1 MRPTEEATADSLSA
15 QSFTIIK
22 TLDTGILLLTVFKQ
36 QLEIEYPSETGLC
49 AIAPSPT
56 DTPSPIFFW
65 VQGPAVH
72 RLIETDNPSSKCPSK
87 LTDKVRRI
95 VHSKLKPFPFQ
106 IKTYY
111 LFDANYQTD
120 NTSHTNNPSLVWKRP
135 FLLLWWMSPPPL
147 LPWVR
152 RSHVGVKFA
161 FLYKDYFEIGYWHFY
176 A

>member
-1 MRPTEEATADSLSA
+1 MRPTEEATTDSLSA

-49 AIAPSPT
+49 TIAPSPT

-72 RLIETDNPSSKCPSK
+72 RLSETDHPSSKCPSK

-135 FLLLWWMSPPPL
+135 FPLLWWMSPPSPFT
-147 LPWVR
+147 
-152 RSHVGVKFA
+152 SS
-161 FLYKDYFEIGYWHFY
+161 
-176 A
+176 